1 VDAEGLHG
9 SINLE
14 DETAEI
20 RIISH
25 GMEYSSLE
33 VVEKIAYEYEESPE
47 VEEQDKKWK
56 EQIAALIGNDRR
68 SLQNLEAGSVD
79 IHLHFEIDAHM
90 KNTLGS
96 YAAAR
101 YAVELV
107 AVINRDAYFDLGFN
121 LKVVSINIR
130 SGNLAASTSA
140 SAYLTQLEKIPVPEN
155 VNLVHSLTTRIIGGG
170 IAYMGGVYSRRWAYG
185 VSGNIGGSF
194 SMWDRT
200 VLAHELGHN
209 FGADHTHQM
218 SPPVDRCGINCS
230 GSRIGTIMSYCHLCH
245 GGFNNMR
252 FRWAER
258 VRDTMLTAYHLRK
271 QDLNRRQSCNLLSN
285 IEPDMSVQFYLRG
298 DSCLTFSTE
307 ECGQDCR
314 IQQCAADALLQFDG
328 SRLRSSKKQNFC
340 LQASS
345 SCDSFSLRQCSGNNM
360 QQFAFESGNVI
371 SDTCGA
377 VKYAGSTIIGGNAGR
392 AITQWC
398 HASSNDAPSA
408 PTPAPTIFVSDPP
421 SQSPTT
427 WSSDHTLL
435 FRQTMPFMWPRGQ
448 FRLNADNEESDNFSI
463 LDELEQFRS
472 LDGRFYFRMTWPG
485 SNMVYQWSQTSN
497 PTSETISG
505 YQAIS
510 IPYSGHHWG
519 GLAPS
524 GNDALIDGSPGHWSW
539 FYAIG
544 SHVKWRNAIPAY
556 GQPRS
561 SVELY
566 VRMKHSDSPSISPT
580 VQPTSFGFKLMNF
593 MTRNDEEPMCMGDPE
608 FDGELT
614 LQRCSTLNQKLE
626 WHGRQLN
633 LVDTNLCF
641 TIDRPDSPKTRVPH
655 FAECDSSNSGQLL
668 NVVTHDSVDMGDVLS
683 IGYGPKYLETIG
695 CSRIEGRQVRIW
707 DGPHNACYHW
717 IVIMDDFPSPV
728 PTTSSQPTMNPGSAL
743 STSPSL
749 SPVSRVTTS
758 IPTIHPSPVPTDSS
772 SDESYGFKLMFF
784 VTSDEVEPMCLGDP
798 NFTGEMNLYR
808 CNGLRQKWEWRGNQL
823 NLVDTNFC
831 FTIDNADSPK
841 RQVPYFADCDN
852 SNPGQVLNIVPH
864 AAVELG
870 DVLAL
875 GVGSNYLETSGCGR
889 GEGTN
894 ARFWDGPHAI
904 CYRWIVIMDD
914 LPSGE
919 STSVSPSI
927 MPSAIPSIEQTSATP
942 SKEPTST
949 FPSMEPTSTFPSMEP
964 TSTFPSMEPTST
976 IPSMEPTSTIPSMEP
991 TSTIPSI
998 EPSASPLI
1006 EPSSSPSFSPTIEA
1020 SSNPTLTP
1028 TPSPTE
1034 DGVLFYKALNG
1045 CSRNG
1050 LRGSVGFYN
1059 PSRAIAKIHC
1069 CSLDGASCTRKH
1081 PGPHQTCMGNRQ
1093 HVTWAHAKQVCEAE
1107 GMRLCNSQE
1116 EVNKCCGSG
1125 CGYDGVLTWTSIS
1138 QVVRSH
1144 YVACGRPNRCNVAS
1158 KVSQDNV
1165 VRKVRCVSNSRRPGW
1180 TSNPNQ
1186 CGNISWESNI
1196 WGSCK
1201 SLTFEAATNFCASKN
1216 ARLPTREE
1224 AESGCVAGS
1233 GCGFDAQF
1241 VWTST
1246 SA

>member
-1 VDAEGLHG
+1 ML
-9 SINLE
+9 
-14 DETAEI
+14 
-20 RIISH
+20 
-25 GMEYSSLE
+25 
-33 VVEKIAYEYEESPE
+33 P
-47 VEEQDKKWK
+47 W
-56 EQIAALIGNDRR
+56 
-68 SLQNLEAGSVD
+68 
-79 IHLHFEIDAHM
+79 
-90 KNTLGS
+90 
-96 YAAAR
+96 
-101 YAVELV
+101 
-107 AVINRDAYFDLGFN
+107 
-121 LKVVSINIR
+121 
-130 SGNLAASTSA
+130 
-140 SAYLTQLEKIPVPEN
+140 
-155 VNLVHSLTTRIIGGG
+155 NLV
-170 IAYMGGVYSRRWAYG
+170 
-185 VSGNIGGSF
+185 
-194 SMWDRT
+194 
-200 VLAHELGHN
+200 
-209 FGADHTHQM
+209 
-218 SPPVDRCGINCS
+218 
-230 GSRIGTIMSYCHLCH
+230 
-245 GGFNNMR
+245 
-252 FRWAER
+252 
-258 VRDTMLTAYHLRK
+258 
-271 QDLNRRQSCNLLSN
+271 
-285 IEPDMSVQFYLRG
+285 
-298 DSCLTFSTE
+298 
-307 ECGQDCR
+307 
-314 IQQCAADALLQFDG
+314 
-328 SRLRSSKKQNFC
+328 
-340 LQASS
+340 
-345 SCDSFSLRQCSGNNM
+345 
-360 QQFAFESGNVI
+360 
-371 SDTCGA
+371 
-377 VKYAGSTIIGGNAGR
+377 
-392 AITQWC
+392 
-398 HASSNDAPSA
+398 
-408 PTPAPTIFVSDPP
+408 
-421 SQSPTT
+421 
-427 WSSDHTLL
+427 
-435 FRQTMPFMWPRGQ
+435 
-448 FRLNADNEESDNFSI
+448 
-463 LDELEQFRS
+463 
-472 LDGRFYFRMTWPG
+472 
-485 SNMVYQWSQTSN
+485 
-497 PTSETISG
+497 
-505 YQAIS
+505 
-510 IPYSGHHWG
+510 
-519 GLAPS
+519 
-524 GNDALIDGSPGHWSW
+524 
-539 FYAIG
+539 
-544 SHVKWRNAIPAY
+544 
-556 GQPRS
+556 
-561 SVELY
+561 
-566 VRMKHSDSPSISPT
+566 
-580 VQPTSFGFKLMNF
+580 
-593 MTRNDEEPMCMGDPE
+593 
-608 FDGELT
+608 
-614 LQRCSTLNQKLE
+614 
-626 WHGRQLN
+626 
-633 LVDTNLCF
+633 
-641 TIDRPDSPKTRVPH
+641 
-655 FAECDSSNSGQLL
+655 
-668 NVVTHDSVDMGDVLS
+668 
-683 IGYGPKYLETIG
+683 
-695 CSRIEGRQVRIW
+695 
-707 DGPHNACYHW
+707 
-717 IVIMDDFPSPV
+717 
-728 PTTSSQPTMNPGSAL
+728 
-743 STSPSL
+743 
-749 SPVSRVTTS
+749 
-758 IPTIHPSPVPTDSS
+758 
-772 SDESYGFKLMFF
+772 
-784 VTSDEVEPMCLGDP
+784 
-798 NFTGEMNLYR
+798 
-808 CNGLRQKWEWRGNQL
+808 GNQL

-875 GVGSNYLETSGCGR
+875 GVGSNYLDTFGCGR

-964 TSTFPSMEPTST
+964 TST
-976 IPSMEPTSTIPSMEP
+976 IPSM
-991 TSTIPSI
+991 

-1196 WGSCK
+1196 WGSWK